1 LRRWTLD
8 QLLMT
13 IDPATSHRVEAV
25 WITRCE
31 LGDQGALECA
41 CSSGGG
47 KALAKSGVAF
57 EVEVSR
63 VHVGS
68 ALPAGNVVLSVA
80 TRGCNVPAGPVDG
93 SPCAATEV
101 RASSRTT
108 TLLRFVPLLGQL
120 PMVALTTGGAIQ
132 MPPVDVNE
140 TAWGGYVMGAILS
153 PSVAETTPALDTEQ
167 AVVAPLRES
176 VLLVPRSAL
185 RDSAMRLKCNI
196 DCSSLLQ
203 RAVQSG
209 HTVIWVD
216 GDLPLASALTLGN
229 DERPVLLWVEGEVRL
244 GPRVS
249 LTGLLMAGSVAWEA
263 SEEGESHV
271 RGAIVADGPITVTG
285 SPAIEWAPQVLDRLA
300 ASAGWFE
307 PVPVGRR
314 VN

>member
-1 LRRWTLD
+1 
-8 QLLMT
+8 
-13 IDPATSHRVEAV
+13 
-25 WITRCE
+25 
-31 LGDQGALECA
+31 
-41 CSSGGG
+41 
-47 KALAKSGVAF
+47 
-57 EVEVSR
+57 
-63 VHVGS
+63 
-68 ALPAGNVVLSVA
+68 
-80 TRGCNVPAGPVDG
+80 
-93 SPCAATEV
+93 
-101 RASSRTT
+101 
-108 TLLRFVPLLGQL
+108 
-120 PMVALTTGGAIQ
+120 
-132 MPPVDVNE
+132 
-140 TAWGGYVMGAILS
+140 
-153 PSVAETTPALDTEQ
+153 
-167 AVVAPLRES
+167 
-176 VLLVPRSAL
+176 
-185 RDSAMRLKCNI
+185 MRLKCNI